1 MELNEV
7 QRQAVR
13 DWVAAGATLSDV
25 QKRLKAEFDLVAT
38 FMEARLLVLE
48 VGAAIKDKSEPA
60 QPKKPRPVPA
70 EMAGQDHYDAEE
82 ADDAALPPD
91 DLPPGAGSRVRV
103 SLDKI
108 VPAGAMISGSVV
120 FSDGT
125 QARWQVDRMGR
136 LALDGP
142 PAGFRPSAEDVREF
156 QVQLQSLVAGRGY

>member
-1 MELNEV
+1 MEINEV

-13 DWVAAGATLSDV
+13 DWVAAGATLSEV
-25 QKRLKAEFDLVAT
+25 QKRLKEEFNQVTT
-38 FMEARLLVLE
+38 FMETRLLVLE
-48 VGAAIKDKSEPA
+48 LGAAVKDKPEPA

-70 EMAGQDHYDAEE
+70 KTDAQDLDDAAE
-82 ADDAALPPD
+82 ADDADLPPN

-142 PAGFRPSAEDVREF
+142 PPEFRPSAEDVREF
-156 QVQLQSLVAGRGY
+156 QVQLQSLVAGRG